1 MIVSARFSFLLHQ
14 NICGKTFGKQSPKPE
29 QRERREVGEG
39 KEERERKTGER
50 ERRER
55 WRAVQQQL
63 AAVMT
68 VVASIACLS
77 VKTNLRR
84 QPPGGPAALFVIET
98 LYANIVCTNRIQ

>member
-1 MIVSARFSFLLHQ
+1 MREMA
-14 NICGKTFGKQSPKPE
+14 E
-29 QRERREVGEG
+29 RERRAREGE
-39 KEERERKTGER
+39 EETE
-50 ERRER
+50 RER

-84 QPPGGPAALFVIET
+84 QPPGGPAALFVIEA
-98 LYANIVCTNRIQ
+98 LGANIICTNRAHRSALAPRQSLPAAPAAIPPLFKS